1 MPEGPEIRL
10 AADAVAKV
18 LLGNTVTSVE
28 FGLQKLQQFEPGLT
42 GRVVRAIDTHGKAM
56 LTRFDNGLT
65 LYTHNQLYGRW
76 YTVRRPATPNTGRT
90 LRVAL
95 HTETHSALLYSASEI
110 ELLDVDGLAQHPFL
124 SRLGPDILDPDLTA
138 SAVAKRLESD
148 RFRSRAL
155 GSLYLDQSF
164 LAGNGN
170 YLRSEILW
178 AARLDP
184 AIRPSVLGSA
194 ERGRLARET
203 LRIARRSYRTR
214 GVTVAPS
221 VAKQARAQGE
231 SYAAYRFNVY
241 GRDAQPCRR
250 CGENIERRTMGSR
263 GLFVCPACQSP

>member
-18 LLGNTVTSVE
+18 LLGQPVTAVE
-28 FGLQKLQQFEPGLT
+28 FALPELRRFESRVT
-42 GRVVRAIDTHGKAM
+42 GSVVRAVDTHGKAM

-65 LYTHNQLYGRW
+65 LYSHNQLYGRW
-76 YTVRRPATPNTGRT
+76 YTVRRPTIPDTRRT

-95 HTETHSALLYSASEI
+95 HTDTHSALLYSASDI
-110 ELLDVDGLAQHPFL
+110 ELLDEDGLSQHPFL
-124 SRLGPDILDPDLTA
+124 SRLGPDILDPELTA
-138 SAVAKRLESD
+138 PLLSERLDSD
-148 RFRSRAL
+148 RFRGRAL

-164 LAGNGN
+164 VAGNGN

-184 AIRPSVLGSA
+184 ARRPAALGSA
-194 ERGRLARET
+194 ERNRLARET
-203 LRIARRSYRTR
+203 LRIAQRSYRTR

-221 VAKQARAQGE
+221 AAKRARARGE
-231 SYAAYRFNVY
+231 PYEAYRFNVY

-263 GLFVCPACQSP
+263 GLFVCPACQPS